1 MADGV
6 RAPGPRVIR
15 VHADAPVGLI
25 ARARSASR
33 FLPVL
38 LVIAAAQALDLVT
51 FGFAVERWGIGGELG
66 PLSVVYEAGGYWA
79 VAALKSA
86 MIVVVITAIYL
97 YPWQRVATAWRT
109 GILIGAIGAFGAATN
124 VAAIVT

>member
-1 MADGV
+1 MADTV
-6 RAPGPRVIR
+6 RRQSPRVVR
-15 VHADAPVGLI
+15 SHADARVGLV
-25 ARARSASR
+25 AQARSVGR

-51 FGFAVERWGIGGELG
+51 FGFAVQRWGIGGELG
-66 PLSVVYEAGGYWA
+66 PLSIVYELGGYWA

-86 MIVVVITAIYL
+86 IIVVVMTAIYL

-124 VAAIVT
+124 VAAIVA